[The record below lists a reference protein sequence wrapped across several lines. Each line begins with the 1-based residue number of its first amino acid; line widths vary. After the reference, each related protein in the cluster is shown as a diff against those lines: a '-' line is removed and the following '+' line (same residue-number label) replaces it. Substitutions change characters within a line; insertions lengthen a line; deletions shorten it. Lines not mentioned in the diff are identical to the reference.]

1 MIVSLWEHASD
12 GSNSTESWNANTQ
25 VFMNYRWQVFSNVS
39 TIIVFRNI
47 LVFSLALSDLLLTA
61 SVPLTIAD
69 ALTQVIFT
77 DNYEW

>member
-12 GSNSTESWNANTQ
+12 GSNSAESWNANTQ
-25 VFMNYRWQVFSNVS
+25 VFMKYRWQVFSNVS
-39 TIIVFRNI
+39 TIIIFRNI

-69 ALTQVIFT
+69 ALTQVMYT